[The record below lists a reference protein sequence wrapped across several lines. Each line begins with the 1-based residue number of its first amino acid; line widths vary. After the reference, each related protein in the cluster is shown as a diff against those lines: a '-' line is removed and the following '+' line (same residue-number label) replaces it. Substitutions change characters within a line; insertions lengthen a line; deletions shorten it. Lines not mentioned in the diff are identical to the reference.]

1 MLKKS
6 NFFKSYFI
14 NSSKYYK
21 NIIKTKKV
29 FNSFLIDLENSN
41 IPLLGSFEKDYEFN
55 FSTKTVKKFSKFK
68 NIVIIGMGGSIL
80 GTKSIYSF
88 LKKKIQKKVFFFDNL
103 DSNLNLKYKK
113 IKNLK
118 NSCFVV
124 VSKSGNTLETIA
136 NLSTVF
142 SKTLLKNK
150 LIIITEIIDSSLAN
164 IGNKYKAEI
173 IEHKEFISGRYSV
186 LSEAGMFPA
195 ALMGLDLMKFK
206 NLKMLIKNKNFV
218 SSLIQNVASI
228 HTLNSK
234 KINNSVILNY
244 DSGLNDLGYWYQQL
258 VAESLGKKG
267 KGINPILSF
276 GPRDH
281 HSLLQLYLDGPKDKF
296 FTFFNS
302 SKKENKFKIG
312 RNIIPNNMSFLK
324 NKNLE
329 FIINAQCDATKNI
342 FKLKK
347 IPFRQITF
355 RKKDEDELGKIFT
368 FFVLETI
375 LLSRLMNINPFDQPA
390 VEQVKNETR
399 RFLISKSPKNYF

>member
-1 MLKKS
+1 MLKKD
-6 NFFKSYFI
+6 NFFKNYFI
-14 NSSKYYK
+14 NLSKYNK
-21 NIIKTKKV
+21 NLKKTKKV
-29 FNSFLIDLENSN
+29 FSSFIVDLKNN
-41 IPLLGSFEKDYEFN
+41 QIPLLKSYEKNYEFD
-55 FSTKTVKKFSKFK
+55 FSATTVKKFSKYK
-68 NIVIIGMGGSIL
+68 NIVVIGMGGSIL

-88 LKKKIQKKVFFFDNL
+88 LKKRIKKEVFFFDNL
-103 DSNLNLKYKK
+103 DLNLSLKYKK

-118 NSCFVV
+118 NSCFII
-124 VSKSGNTLETIA
+124 VSKSGDTLETIT
-136 NLSTVF
+136 NLGTIF
-142 SKTLLKNK
+142 SKNLLKNK
-150 LIIITEIIDSSLAN
+150 LIIITEITDNALMAIA
-164 IGNKYKAEI
+164 NKYNAEI
-173 IEHKEFISGRYSV
+173 IEHKEFIGGRYSV
-186 LSEAGMFPA
+186 LSETGMFPA
-195 ALMGLDLMKFK
+195 ALMGLNLMKFK
-206 NLKMLIKNKNFV
+206 NLKRLINNKNFI

-244 DSGLNDLGYWYQQL
+244 DSSLNDLGYWYQQL
-258 VAESLGKKG
+258 VAESLGKQG

-276 GPRDH
+276 GPKDH

-302 SKKENKFKIG
+302 SKRENKLKVARG
-312 RNIIPNNMSFLK
+312 IIPNNMGFLI

-329 FIINAQCDATKNI
+329 FIINAQCNATKNI

-355 RKKDEDELGKIFT
+355 NKKNEEELGEIFT

-390 VEQVKNETR
+390 VERVKIETKKILR
-399 RFLISKSPKNYF
+399 

>member
-21 NIIKTKKV
+21 NIIRTKKV

-55 FSTKTVKKFSKFK
+55 FSTETVKKFSKFK

-173 IEHKEFISGRYSV
+173 IEHKKFISGRYSV

-399 RFLISKSPKNYF
+399 RFLI